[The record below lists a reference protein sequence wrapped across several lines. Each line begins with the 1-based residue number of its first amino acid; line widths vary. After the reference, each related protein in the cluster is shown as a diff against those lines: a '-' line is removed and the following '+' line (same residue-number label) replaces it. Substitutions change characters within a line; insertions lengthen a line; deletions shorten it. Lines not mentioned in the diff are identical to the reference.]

1 MKPIELRDLV
11 GFSPDGPVIREAVDL
26 ANLRTEVICL
36 EGPQAIGP
44 VTERDSDALVI
55 VVAGEVAVQVD
66 RARSRARQWQ
76 VIPVPYGSTLT
87 VRNASEEPAVLLV
100 VVAPPPPARSVEG

>member
-11 GFSPDGPVIREAVDL
+11 AFSPDGPVVREAADL
-26 ANLRTEVICL
+26 AHLRTEVVCL
-36 EGPQAIGP
+36 EGSQAIGP
-44 VTERDSDALVI
+44 VTERDSDALVV

-76 VIPVPYGSTLT
+76 VVAVPYGSTLT

-100 VVAPPPPARSVEG
+100 IVAPPPPARVVEG